1 MRKQKP
7 LNPLLKEE
15 FKMKILQDLGM
26 KKPTENYYKKVRM
39 ALFECTM
46 CNKPFEAVVSTKSKN
61 QLYCKNCN
69 GTCLKKDNR
78 DHPLYRIWADT
89 KSKIKS
95 DKGKRHISYLDK
107 SITMCKEWIDS
118 FESFFE
124 WALPLWKEGT
134 SIDRIDNDGN
144 YEPSNCRFT
153 TMSVQAANT
162 RKLRSNNT
170 SGYRG
175 VFKIHDNLWWV
186 NVRFNYKSYRLGSYK
201 TALEAAK
208 AYDYF
213 ILNMNL
219 PNTIN
224 GVLSKHEEV
233 LPTNKSSLKI
243 LFDYKGIH
251 RSNPMSKE
259 P

>member
-7 LNPLLKEE
+7 LKPLIQEE

-46 CNKPFEAVVSTKSKN
+46 CNNSFEAVVTTKAKN
-61 QLYCKNCN
+61 QLYCKECN
-69 GTCLKKDNR
+69 GTCLKKANR
-78 DHPLYRIWADT
+78 DHPLYRVWADT
-89 KSKIKS
+89 KSKVKS

-107 SITMCKEWIDS
+107 NITMCSEWEES
-118 FESFFE
+118 FETFFK
-124 WALPLWKEGT
+124 WAKPLWKEGL
-134 SIDRIDNDGN
+134 SIDRKDNDGN

-153 TMSVQAANT
+153 SMSVQAANT
-162 RKLRSNNT
+162 RQLRSNNT

-175 VFKIHDNLWWV
+175 VFKVHDALWWA
-186 NVRFNYKSYRLGSYK
+186 NVRFEYKSYRIGSYT

-213 ILNMNL
+213 ISILDL

-224 GVLSKHEEV
+224 GVLQEEEVV
-233 LPTNKSSLKI
+233 LPTNKTSLKI
-243 LFDYKGIH
+243 LSDYKGIH

-259 P
+259 S

>member
-1 MRKQKP
+1 MRKQKL
-7 LNPLLKEE
+7 LNPLIKEE
-15 FKMKILQDLGM
+15 FKMQILQDLGM

-39 ALFECTM
+39 ALFQCTL
-46 CNKPFEAVVSTKSKN
+46 CKKPFEAVVSVKAKN
-61 QLYCKNCN
+61 QAYCKNCN

-78 DHPLYRIWADT
+78 THPLYRIWADT

-95 DKGKRHISYLDK
+95 TKGDRHISYLDK
-107 SITMCKEWIDS
+107 NITMCEEWTNS
-118 FESFFE
+118 FEAFFE

-134 SIDRIDNDGN
+134 SIDRINNDGN

-153 TMSVQAANT
+153 TRSIQSANT
-162 RKLRSNNT
+162 RVLKSNNT

-175 VFKIHDNLWWV
+175 VFKVHDNLWWA
-186 NVRFNYKSYRLGSYK
+186 NVKFEYNSYRIGSYK
-201 TALEAAK
+201 TAIEAAK

-213 ILNMNL
+213 VTNMNL

-224 GVLSKHEEV
+224 GVLKDNEEV
-233 LPTNKSSLKI
+233 LPTNTSSLKI